1 MQIFLVQLSVIILAA
16 FICGTAAE
24 KLGQSRV
31 VGEIAA
37 GLLLGP
43 SVLGAIDI
51 HAYDFLFGSASM
63 PASALSQ
70 LGELGLVLLM
80 FQLGLHLDL
89 KSLQG
94 RRQANAPLLVALLG
108 MLIPFALG
116 CAIGVVSR
124 PWIAPHAEA
133 VGYVLFCGLALSI
146 SAVPVM
152 ARIVMDLRMADSYPA
167 TVALASATLT
177 DILGWLLLAVIAAFA
192 AGTYSFSRT
201 LHDLALLAAFV
212 AFSLLLAKPLWRS
225 VLSRGKTTEASAP
238 SAGILACVACYV
250 LLSSWVTAAIGF
262 HSAFGALMAALVLRG
277 HADLAQAWRRQVT
290 GFVELILMPVFFA
303 YAGIHVSLGSVQS
316 PDFWQWFL
324 LFLAAAILGKFGG
337 SYLGARWS
345 GIPHRDAR
353 IIGALMNTRGLM
365 ELIVLTIGLQLGIL
379 PVSVYSMLVLMALV
393 TTAMTVPLLRF
404 WRRQDKVLA
413 GGRKANGADQMST

>member
-1 MQIFLVQLSVIILAA
+1 MPIFLVQLSVIVLAA
-16 FICGTAAE
+16 LVCGAAAE

-51 HAYDFLFGSASM
+51 DAYRFLFSSASM
-63 PASALSQ
+63 PALSQ

-116 CAIGVVSR
+116 CAIGLVSR
-124 PWIAPHAEA
+124 PWIAPHAGA

-152 ARIVMDLRMADSYPA
+152 ARIVTDLRMADSYPA
-167 TVALASATLT
+167 TVALAAATLT

-192 AGTYSFSRT
+192 AGTYAFDRT
-201 LHDLALLAAFV
+201 LRDLALLAAFI

-225 VLSRGKTTEASAP
+225 LLSRGKATTP
-238 SAGILACVACYV
+238 SAAILACVACYV
-250 LLSSWVTAAIGF
+250 LLSSWITAAIGF

-324 LFLAAAILGKFGG
+324 LFLVAAVLGKFGG

-353 IIGALMNTRGLM
+353 IISALMNTRGLM

-379 PVSVYSMLVLMALV
+379 PVPVYSMLVLMALV

-404 WRRQDKVLA
+404 WQRQERMPADNRQGA
-413 GGRKANGADQMST
+413 GAMTPDP

>member
-43 SVLGAIDI
+43 SILGAIDI
-51 HAYDFLFGSASM
+51 NAYNFLFSSASM
-63 PASALSQ
+63 PALSQ

-116 CAIGVVSR
+116 CAIGFVSR

-177 DILGWLLLAVIAAFA
+177 DLLGWLLLAVIAAFA
-192 AGTYSFSRT
+192 AGTYSFGRT
-201 LHDLALLAAFV
+201 LYDLALLAAFV
-212 AFSLLLAKPLWRS
+212 AFSLLLAKPFWRS
-225 VLSRGKTTEASAP
+225 VLSCGETTEASAP

-250 LLSSWVTAAIGF
+250 LLSSWITAAIGF

-277 HADLAQAWRRQVT
+277 HDGLALAWRRQVT
-290 GFVELILMPVFFA
+290 GFVELVLMPVFFA

-316 PDFWQWFL
+316 ADFWQWFL
-324 LFLAAAILGKFGG
+324 LFLVAAILGKFGG

-404 WRRQDKVLA
+404 WQRQDKALA
-413 GGRKANGADQMST
+413 GSRKASGADQMST